1 MPQAT
6 ITLLELAR
14 KMNVSKAAVSLALRG
29 RPGVS
34 EALRARIVEE
44 AERSGYKPNPVAV
57 ELMSIIH
64 AQRHP
69 TGGETIA
76 FLNTYTDPDLFR
88 KIPGLM
94 DFFTGAKSHAAKFGY
109 TLELFDVHAPHMN
122 PKRLVGILK
131 ARGVRGVLVGPRWHA
146 DPDIDFPW
154 HEFSAVV
161 VGDTDYRQ
169 KLSHVCNHQTRSCA
183 TALQA
188 LVDRGYRR
196 IGLALQADDER
207 QHGHAYLIGS
217 EMFLRS
223 ANDDVAVVTWIYDHY
238 SRPDVKAW
246 VLREKLD
253 AVLTLAGCSQFS
265 DLIPMLRHATG
276 ERIGYANL
284 CVPAG
289 ANWSGIRQSP
299 ENIGA
304 EAASLLR
311 HLLQSGERGTGSYH
325 RVLLVEGEW
334 VDGDTAAPLPARHRA
349 RRARG

>member
-1 MPQAT
+1 MPQAA

-34 EALRARIVEE
+34 DALRARILEE
-44 AERSGYKPNPVAV
+44 ADRSGYKPNPVAV

-64 AQRHP
+64 SQRHP

-76 FLNTYTDPDLFR
+76 FLNTYTSPDLFR
-88 KIPGLM
+88 EIPSLM
-94 DFFTGAKSHAAKFGY
+94 DFVTGAKTHAAKFGY
-109 TLELFDVHAPHMN
+109 ALELFDVHAPHMN

-146 DPDIDFPW
+146 DPNIEFPW
-154 HEFSAVV
+154 EEFSAVV

-223 ANDDVAVVTWIYDHY
+223 TTDDVTVVPWIYDHY
-238 SRPDVKAW
+238 NQLDVKAW
-246 VLREKLD
+246 VSREKLD
-253 AVLTLAGCSQFS
+253 AVLSLSGFTQFV
-265 DLIPMLRHATG
+265 DLIPTLRDAAG
-276 ERIGYANL
+276 VQIGYANL

-289 ANWSGIRQSP
+289 SNWSGIRQSP

-311 HLLQSGERGTGSYH
+311 HLLQSGERGVGSYH

-334 VDGDTAAPLPARHRA
+334 VDGATTAPLPAKRRTLRA
-349 RRARG
+349 RA